1 MPFGL
6 KNILSEVQNIIND
19 IFYSYSDFS
28 IVYIEDVL
36 IFLNN
41 IDQHFKYLKN
51 LKDAIKK

>member
-6 KNILSEVQNIIND
+6 KNIPSEVQNIIND